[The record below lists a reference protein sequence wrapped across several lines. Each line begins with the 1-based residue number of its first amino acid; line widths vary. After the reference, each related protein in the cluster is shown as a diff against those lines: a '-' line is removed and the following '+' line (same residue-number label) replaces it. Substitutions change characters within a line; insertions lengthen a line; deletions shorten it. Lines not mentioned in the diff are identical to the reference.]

1 MERHLSS
8 DLDGIG
14 LFMVLGR
21 NIDVIVHAEEGRTKL
36 DAHIEA
42 TGDVFET
49 EAAKAELVPVV
60 DELELALFPVVTRS
74 RGLSGG
80 VHVGG
85 NLIVQADRSSIAAPV
100 INGPVRLGGG
110 RVTIG
115 DPTPA
120 PATDKGHL
128 TVTFRIP
135 SDFKIR
141 VSLES
146 GDITTHGVPEDNAR
160 LRTNAGTVTPH

>member
-1 MERHLSS
+1 MAYDLNSG
-8 DLDGIG
+8 LDGFR
-14 LFMVLGR
+14 LFVVLGR
-21 NIDVIVHAEEGRTKL
+21 DIDVIVHGEEGRTKL
-36 DAHIEA
+36 DVHIEA

-49 EAAKAELVPVV
+49 EAAKAKLVPVV
-60 DELELALFPVVTRS
+60 DELELALFPAVTRS
-74 RGLSGG
+74 SGLQGG

-85 NLIVQADRSSIAAPV
+85 TLIVRADRGSIAAP
-100 INGPVRLGGG
+100 IIKGPVRLGGG

-115 DPTPA
+115 EPTPA
-120 PATDKGHL
+120 PATDEGHL

-141 VSLES
+141 VSLDS

-160 LRTNAGTVTPH
+160 LRTNAGTVTRH